1 MKITI
6 DTKEDSK
13 EELKK
18 LIRMLSAMVD
28 DNDFRTNNDA
38 PSGEGIFNLFS
49 DNPTSNS
56 SPVFD
61 TPLNENEK
69 KKEIE
74 ELEQYQIVPY

>member
-18 LIRMLSAMVD
+18 LIRMLSAIVD
-28 DNDFRTNNDA
+28 DNDFRTNNDM
-38 PSGEGIFNLFS
+38 PSGDGLFNLFS
-49 DNPTSNS
+49 DNSSPNP

-69 KKEIE
+69 KKELE